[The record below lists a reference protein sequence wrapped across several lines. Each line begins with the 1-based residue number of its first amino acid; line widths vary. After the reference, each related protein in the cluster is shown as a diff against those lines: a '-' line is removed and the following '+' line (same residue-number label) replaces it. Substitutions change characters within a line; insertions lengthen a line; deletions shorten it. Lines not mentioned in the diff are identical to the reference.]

1 MTPAERKFWSAAEAQ
16 ARAIGPEMRAA
27 VLALLRAMRDR
38 LSQADI
44 ERLIR
49 SGQVDQIVQALREV
63 VEAEAK
69 VARVR
74 EAIRTTYRRS
84 AEQGIRVLPLPR
96 ARTVDIAF
104 DFLNPRVVEA
114 IQTLESRALSTLA
127 DEQADTVRQVVR
139 RGIEQ
144 GVGPRALV
152 PQLREAI
159 GLAPN
164 QELAVENFRKALAEG
179 DFAKARTYALRDRRS
194 DPLLRRLA
202 REGGALTEAQV
213 ERMTT
218 AYRNGWKGHN
228 AETHARTAAL
238 DASRAGQRA
247 SWEAAIEQGGLDR
260 SRMMKRWVTTMD
272 GRQRPEHGDMNGDER
287 QIDELFPVDG
297 GVQVPGENAYNC
309 RCVALYRY
317 DLRKAA

>member
-1 MTPAERKFWSAAEAQ
+1 MTPQEARFWSAAERQ
-16 ARAIGPEMRAA
+16 AAAIGPEMRAA

-49 SGQVDQIVQALREV
+49 SGQVEAIVQALREV

-74 EAIRTTYRRS
+74 EAIRTTYRRQ
-84 AEQGIRVLPLPR
+84 AEAGIRVLPLPR
-96 ARTVDIAF
+96 DKTVNIAF
-104 DFLNPRVVEA
+104 DFLNPKVVEA
-114 IQTLESRALSTLA
+114 IQTLESRALSSIS
-127 DEQADTVRQVVR
+127 DEAADTVRQVVQ
-139 RGIEQ
+139 RGIEA
-144 GVGPRALV
+144 GVNPRALV
-152 PQLREAI
+152 PELRNAI

-164 QELAVENFRKALAEG
+164 QELAVENYRKALTEG
-179 DFAKARTYALRDRRS
+179 DWAKARTYALRDKRS
-194 DPLLRRLA
+194 DPLMRRLA
-202 REGGALTEAQV
+202 KEGGALTEAQV
-213 ERMTT
+213 ERMTA
-218 AYRNGWKGHN
+218 AYRKGWQGFN

-260 SRMMKRWVTTMD
+260 SRMMKRWVATMD
-272 GRQRPEHGDMNGDER
+272 DRVRPEHEAAHGIEV

-317 DLRKAA
+317 DLKRAA

>member
-1 MTPAERKFWSAAEAQ
+1 VAPELRAALLALLQAMRERLSAAE
-16 ARAIGPEMRAA
+16 
-27 VLALLRAMRDR
+27 
-38 LSQADI
+38 I

-49 SGQVDQIVQALREV
+49 TGQVEQIVAALREV

-74 EAIRTTYRRS
+74 EGIRTVYRRS
-84 AEQGIRVLPLPR
+84 AEQGIRTLPF
-96 ARTVDIAF
+96 ARSTTVNIAF
-104 DFLNPRVVEA
+104 DFLNPRVVDA

-127 DEQADTVRQVVR
+127 DEQADTVRQVVH
-139 RGIEQ
+139 RGIEA
-144 GVGPRALV
+144 GVNPRALV
-152 PQLREAI
+152 PQLRNAI

-164 QELAVENFRKALAEG
+164 QELAVENYRRALLDG
-179 DFAKARTYALRDRRS
+179 DFAKARGYALRDKRS
-194 DPLLRRLA
+194 DPVMRRLA
-202 REGGALTEAQV
+202 KDGGTLTEAQV
-213 ERMTT
+213 ERMTA
-218 AYRNGWKGHN
+218 AYRKGWQGFN

-260 SRMMKRWVTTMD
+260 SRMMKRWVATMD
-272 GRQRPEHGDMNGDER
+272 DRTRPEHEAAHGIEV

-317 DLRKAA
+317 ELRKAA